1 MMINDREKQQLE
13 DEKHDHPVKKDNE
26 EHLRAVICVC
36 RRFGSDTT
44 LLWLW
49 HRQSAAALI

>member
-13 DEKHDHPVKKDNE
+13 DEKHDHPVKKYNE

-36 RRFGSDTT
+36 RHGDR
-44 LLWLW
+44 
-49 HRQSAAALI
+49 